1 MLWKYYLFLAGAI
14 VFEIIGTN
22 ALKAAA
28 GFTRLGPSILT
39 VSAYVGAFYLL
50 GLSLKGI
57 SLGIAYAIWAGV
69 GIVLTAVA
77 AFLIFRERPDLPA
90 ILGMG
95 LIILGVV
102 VINVFSK
109 TVSH

>member
-1 MLWKYYLFLAGAI
+1 MLWKYYIFLAGAI
-14 VFEIIGTN
+14 VFEIIGTS
-22 ALKAAA
+22 ALKATV
-28 GFTRLGPSILT
+28 GFTRLWPSVWT
-39 VSAYVGAFYLL
+39 VMAYTAAFYLL
-50 GLSLKGI
+50 SLSLKGI

-77 AFLIFRERPDLPA
+77 AFFIFRERPDLPA

-95 LIILGVV
+95 LIVLGVV
-102 VINVFSK
+102 VINLFSK

>member
-28 GFTRLGPSILT
+28 GFTRLGPSLLT
-39 VSAYVGAFYLL
+39 VAAYVGAFYLL

-57 SLGIAYAIWAGV
+57 SLGIAYAVWAGV
-69 GIVLTAVA
+69 GIVLTALA
-77 AFLIFRERPDLPA
+77 AFLVFRERPDLPA
-90 ILGMG
+90 VLGMG